1 MTRRTRIE
9 MIEETRTKLLTTARY
24 AFGSLGYSNTSMDD
38 FTAKVGLTRGALYHH
53 FGDKKGLLM
62 AVVEQIDSE
71 MDQQLQSISD
81 NATDSWTGFRDR
93 CRAYLAMS
101 LNLEFQQIVLKD
113 SRIFLGDRFRESQT
127 HCISSMR
134 ILLQSMV
141 LEKKI
146 KDVDTEVLACLING
160 SLIEAALWIA
170 DDADPEVKLSKALSA
185 FDLLL
190 EGLKCD

>member
-1 MTRRTRIE
+1 MTRRTRTE
-9 MIEETRTKLLTTARY
+9 MIEETRTKLLATARH

-38 FTAKVGLTRGALYHH
+38 FTSKVGLTRGALYHH

-71 MDQQLQSISD
+71 MDQYLQSISD
-81 NATDSWTGFRDR
+81 NAIDSWTGFRDR

-101 LNLEFQQIVLKD
+101 LNSEFQQIVLRD
-113 SRIFLGDRFRESQT
+113 SKIILGDRFRESQA

-134 ILLQSMV
+134 ILLKKMV

-160 SLIEAALWIA
+160 SLVEAALWIA
-170 DDADPEVKLSKALSA
+170 DDVDPEAKLLKTFSA
-185 FDLLL
+185 FDLFL